1 MTFSSPVGDLKNLSR
16 KVHSN
21 RSLKNST
28 LQNRSA
34 GKGLSRF
41 QGQEK
46 DFSASFFG
54 IWFFV
59 FQLFL
64 SGPSGFSPKSRNF
77 RHEWTFSNPFIHSYP
92 LILKL
97 HTSSSV
103 PRTLFKKSNKKTT
116 SIKILNSRVQ
126 KKKILGFL
134 CKSEIKASSSC

>member
-1 MTFSSPVGDLKNLSR
+1 MSKHNCYLIIWCKLDIGYISEEDFFKPCEWHQEPSCEVSFKSV
-16 KVHSN
+16 
-21 RSLKNST
+21 LKNSS
-28 LQNRSA
+28 LQNCSA
-34 GKGLSRF
+34 GKGLSTF

-77 RHEWTFSNPFIHSYP
+77 RHDWTFSNPFIHSYP

-103 PRTLFKKSNKKTT
+103 PRSVFKNLIKTQ
-116 SIKILNSRVQ
+116 SLANLK
-126 KKKILGFL
+126 FF
-134 CKSEIKASSSC
+134 A